1 MKVGDLVRVKTGSG
15 CFEDDEDTTC
25 YWPKSKGQIGV
36 VIAKAMR
43 LLGDAPSV
51 ASRDVP
57 AAKVLILALNEAAFF
72 DEDELEEVSV

>member
-43 LLGDAPSV
+43 LY
-51 ASRDVP
+51 VP

-72 DEDELEEVSV
+72 DIDELEEVSA